1 MKNILLYILIFA
13 LFLLV
18 GNLYWDRYSTVR
30 KQITSV
36 TKSVTTTSN
45 KIIPSTAPRYS
56 VSVVKA
62 PYIINDGFNFE
73 INVKNIFVT
82 PFMTGI
88 FFRNCKFIDNKN
100 NEYTAS
106 IGTPIGGNGGGIQ
119 FSKALLPGESKIVEF
134 NKIQLDSAGLERI
147 NSSGV
152 HFQKCNYDNNGNN
165 VCAPIEGFKFKE
177 CNVVTSTVSTNID
190 YPNKFPLVVNFPQ

>member
-1 MKNILLYILIFA
+1 MKNILLYILILI

-18 GNLYWDRYSTVR
+18 GFLYWDKYFITR
-30 KQITSV
+30 KQITSF

-45 KIIPSTAPRYS
+45 KNIIIPSIAPRYS

-62 PYIINDGFNFE
+62 PYIINDSFNFE
-73 INVKNIFVT
+73 VNVKNISVT
-82 PFMTGI
+82 PFMIGI
-88 FFRNCKFIDNKN
+88 FFRSCKFIDNKS

-106 IGTPIGGNGGGIQ
+106 IEPNGDKQ
-119 FSKALLPGESKIVEF
+119 FSKALLPGEDKTVEI
-134 NKIQLDSAGLERI
+134 NRIQLDSSSLERI

-152 HFQKCNYDNNGNN
+152 HFQKCHYDNNGNN
-165 VCAPIEGFKFKE
+165 VCVPIDGFKFKE
-177 CNVVTSTVSTNID
+177 CTVVTSTVPTNVD